1 MNQAKPNSKKFN
13 NFWDF
18 GCFKFNEATS
28 FPATQEQTMKKTLL
42 HIIFHPG
49 VLDQRHYSAIF
60 QVILL
65 AWVWWSIIIMIIIT
79 GRFLVFLSTK
89 VTYIDISPMWM
100 CVGHIS
106 AASRLTTM
114 CYSPIPTFEWSWP
127 SARKVHMHSGNL
139 WRTGTQSRSPE
150 SRNKLRIIWSFRFQ
164 TLINGHTTKKRQ
176 EEKHFGVLTFKTG

>member
-1 MNQAKPNSKKFN
+1 M
-13 NFWDF
+13 
-18 GCFKFNEATS
+18 
-28 FPATQEQTMKKTLL
+28 
-42 HIIFHPG
+42 
-49 VLDQRHYSAIF
+49 
-60 QVILL
+60 
-65 AWVWWSIIIMIIIT
+65 
-79 GRFLVFLSTK
+79 FLNTK

-106 AASRLTTM
+106 AASRLPTM

-139 WRTGTQSRSPE
+139 RRTGTQSRSPQ

-176 EEKHFGVLTFKTG
+176 GKKHSGVLTFKKGRLWSWRVLYFVCQWRQRKKVLARIKQTRSLRRLKAAGL